1 MTYIKKLVMK
11 GFKSFVRKT
20 EIPFT
25 NEINVILGPN
35 GSGKSNISDAL
46 CFVLGR
52 LNIKSMRAAKASNL
66 IFLGTK
72 DLGPAKEA
80 IVEIVFDN
88 LDRAFSINENE
99 ISIKRILRKNGQSI
113 YKINNEK
120 KTRQEILSLLAQAGI
135 DPNGFNII
143 LQGEIQNF
151 ARMHTE
157 ERRKVIEEVSGI
169 SIYELRKEKS
179 LKELGKTEDRLRE
192 VISVLKERTT
202 YLNNLEKER
211 QQALKFKKL
220 QKDVEKFKA
229 SIIYSDLI
237 KKRKENKYIE
247 GEIDKYKKEIEKIKK
262 SSSNINLLITN
273 LNSKINSI
281 NYKIQRSTG
290 FEQEKLNQEIADL
303 RAEMAGINVK
313 IENFE
318 KNFSELS
325 RKKKNLSLIVK
336 ESEDSLKE
344 LRKESPLTKKTKE
357 INDKKNEIEKLEE
370 ERKKFYTLKTQLKSL
385 KERSLDKQNLLK
397 NYQNE
402 SEFLMKNIKILSQDL
417 FDKNSDGEKLGALK
431 FSLKGRKEILEKI
444 SKEEKNLEK
453 NAYAN
458 ESEIEKNENLIRRIP
473 STDICPLCKSKI
485 TKDHIDSIKNDV
497 NYKNSILKKEI
508 EKYDKK
514 LMEIE
519 QKRKTLNSEIGS
531 LELEISRRESDLIK
545 ILNINDKKEQIKI
558 LYEKIELLKKEIST
572 IENNKRHLE
581 NKFDETSNIEQRYES
596 ARIDIQEISMRSKE
610 TVSSEISF
618 KIRELERSRIQ
629 LKQFYRDEEEI
640 KEELE
645 EIKKFLVSKEKTL
658 KSKREQEE
666 ELAKK
671 FQELIKKRDF
681 YQSEIR
687 NYEITLSEDRNKIY
701 NIEQK
706 INDLKI
712 EKAKVN
718 AEIENFETDMLSYEN
733 IEIVK
738 INKDFLLDKLNKT
751 QDILLKIG
759 SVNMRSLEVYDSIKE
774 EYEKINQKAEIIM
787 KEKESVLKIIHEID
801 IKKKKTF
808 MNTLNSLNEIFSKNF
823 SQLSSKGQVF
833 LEVENRK
840 DPFLG
845 GIRIIV
851 KTGHGKYFDVKSLSG
866 GEQTIVALSL
876 IFGIQELKPYSFYV
890 LDEIDAPLDKRN
902 SQRLAV
908 LLRRYMKKGQYIVI
922 SHNDEVISESTTL
935 YGVSMHEGVSKI
947 ISLRL

>member
-262 SSSNINLLITN
+262 SSANINLLITN

-519 QKRKTLNSEIGS
+519 QKRKTLNSEIDS

-840 DPFLG
+840 EPFLG